1 MEPLLEDNDEVL
13 IDPRAPLQKGDVVV
27 ARHPYR
33 SDVHLIKVIQRVEG
47 DGALWLEGLNPGEST
62 DSRTL
67 GALAPPLILGRV
79 TSRF

>member
-1 MEPLLEDNDEVL
+1 MEPLLEDRDEVL
-13 IDPRAPLQKGDVVV
+13 IDPRASVQPGDIVV

-33 SDVHLIKVIQRVEG
+33 SDVHLIKVVQRVEPG
-47 DGALWLEGLNPGEST
+47 GALWLEGLNSSQST

-67 GALAPPLILGRV
+67 GALAHSLILGRV